1 MASDPYSVLGVS
13 KGASEAEI
21 KKAFRRLAKENHPD
35 KNADNPKALER
46 FKAINAAYSML
57 SDAEKRGQFDRGEI
71 DADGQP
77 TMPPGFG
84 GFRGGGGGFDPRD
97 FQRGGGFRSN
107 GPGGGGSTTFE
118 FGGDAG
124 DLFSELFGRAG
135 GGGPFGGGGFEPRQR
150 PPARGADVSYRLS
163 VPFEDAATLKT
174 QRITLRN
181 GKTLDLKLP
190 AGFSAEKPLRMAGQG
205 EPGPGGPG
213 DAQITLDIA
222 PHRFF
227 ERDGDDV
234 RLDLPVKLGEAV
246 LGAKLK
252 VPTVEGP
259 VMVTVP
265 AGSTSGKT
273 LRLRGRG
280 FTRADGS
287 RGDQLVT
294 LRVDLPEADP
304 ELRAFAERWSGD
316 AARNPRASLGV
327 D

>member
-1 MASDPYSVLGVS
+1 MASDPYSVLGVP
-13 KGASEAEI
+13 KGASEADI
-21 KKAFRRLAKENHPD
+21 KKAYRRLAKENHPD

-46 FKAINAAYSML
+46 FKAINGAYSLL

-84 GFRGGGGGFDPRD
+84 GFRGGGGGGGFDPRD
-97 FQRGGGFRSN
+97 FQRGGGFRGGGAG
-107 GPGGGGSTTFE
+107 GPGGASFE

-124 DLFSELFGRAG
+124 DLFSELLGRA
-135 GGGPFGGGGFEPRQR
+135 GGGGFEPRQR

-190 AGFSAEKPLRMAGQG
+190 AGFSADKPLRMAGQG

-234 RLDLPVKLGEAV
+234 RLDLPVKLNEAV

-280 FTRADGS
+280 FTRGDGS

-304 ELRAFAERWSGD
+304 ELRAFAERWTGD
-316 AARNPRASLGV
+316 ATRNPRAALGV